1 MILSV
6 KIPKHLQHS
15 LYMGND
21 DIIEIDSS
29 KFQEWNEEG
38 VYDLSYELLYEQ
50 NEQCFLPWEKGE
62 EIIPKLFAQWR
73 NLHEQLEAFYKQRNV
88 KEALPLMQ
96 KGIKLCIAILFWH
109 NNRPITCQ
117 HWDSLEKSG
126 FSLPVNFSER
136 ISFIV
141 SRPQLYASYK
151 ALSEIMVEL
160 EKLIAIDNLK
170 RKFKKEK

>member
-1 MILSV
+1 MWSV
-6 KIPKHLQHS
+6 KYLPKPR
-15 LYMGND
+15 
-21 DIIEIDSS
+21 
-29 KFQEWNEEG
+29 F
-38 VYDLSYELLYEQ
+38 
-50 NEQCFLPWEKGE
+50 
-62 EIIPKLFAQWR
+62 
-73 NLHEQLEAFYKQRNV
+73 
-88 KEALPLMQ
+88 
-96 KGIKLCIAILFWH
+96 
-109 NNRPITCQ
+109 
-117 HWDSLEKSG
+117 EKSG

>member
-15 LYMGND
+15 LYMGNV

-38 VYDLSYELLYEQ
+38 IYHLSYELLYEQ
-50 NEQCFLPWEKGE
+50 NEQCFLPWENRE

-73 NLHEQLEAFYKQRNV
+73 YLHEQLEALYKQRNV
-88 KEALPLMQ
+88 KEASPLMQ
-96 KGIKLCIAILFWH
+96 NGIKLCIAIVFWH

-117 HWDSLEKSG
+117 HWDHLEKSG

-151 ALSEIMVEL
+151 VLSEIMVEL

-170 RKFKKEK
+170 RKLKK